1 MNRLLIV
8 VDYQNDFV
16 DGTLGFAEAAAL
28 DAVIAAKVKEYQER
42 GDKIV
47 VTMDTH
53 EDDYL
58 RTQEGRKLPV
68 RHCQR
73 GTEGWRLYGQTGAL
87 LEDCRAFEKPTFG
100 SAELFDFLRASACFE
115 QIELCG
121 LVSNMCVLSNA
132 VLAKC
137 AQPEAPVVVDAAAC
151 AAPDPA
157 MHKAALQVLA
167 GLQVELINNTIF

>member
-1 MNRLLIV
+1 MNKLLIV
-8 VDYQNDFV
+8 VDYQKDFV
-16 DGTLGFAEAAAL
+16 DGSLGFPGAEAL
-28 DAVIAAKVKEYQER
+28 DEVIAAKVKQYQQN
-42 GDKIV
+42 GDKVV

-53 EDDYL
+53 EEDYL

-73 GTEGWRLYGQTGAL
+73 NTEGWRVYGRTAAL
-87 LEDCRAFEKPTFG
+87 VEDCRAFEKPTFG
-100 SAELFDFLRASACFE
+100 SAALFDYLRGEACFE

-137 AQPEAPVVVDAAAC
+137 AQPEVPVVIDAAAC
-151 AAPDPA
+151 ASPDLSL
-157 MHKAALQVLA
+157 HKAAMQVLA
-167 GLQVELINNTIF
+167 GLQIEIINN